1 MGKNYSA
8 LSKSIIDYVGGT
20 ENIISLYHCITR
32 LRFKL
37 KDESIAQKNTD
48 EIKKIPGVLS
58 VVEANNQYQVVIGN
72 EVEDVY
78 KTIMANYD
86 IKNALGSDESEA
98 LDDDRSGNIFIRFF
112 NTLSSIFNPIIMPLA
127 GAGMI
132 KALLVVLT
140 TYHFMSA
147 DGSTY
152 KILSAAGNSV
162 FFFLPLFLAF
172 SAARVFRTNQ
182 FISLAIVAA
191 LLEPNFTALVTE
203 NGVTVDFLGIPAI
216 LMGYSGTVIPAII
229 SIYLYS
235 KLETLLKRMIPK
247 SLEIFLLPMVA
258 LLIMVP
264 LTVLVV
270 GPIGVTLG
278 DGIGSAMNFI
288 SDRSGLLAGLIIGA
302 GWTFLVMIGIHWGVV
317 PIMIN
322 NLAVYGYDVIRPM
335 VAAAT
340 FASAGVALGVF
351 LRSKDKNVKVLSLSA
366 IVPALLGG
374 ITEPIVY
381 GLSVK
386 YKKPLIAQTIAGGIA
401 GAFMGAMQT
410 KAIVYVFPALTTL
423 PAFLGDTFVYYL
435 IGIALA
441 FFLSA
446 ILTFAFG
453 LGEESSSSNEETEG
467 QVNTISLPLDGEVI
481 ELEKVND
488 PVFSEKTMGDGF
500 AVIPTDGVIKAPFS
514 GKVELVFPTKH
525 AIGLKSTSGVEVLIH
540 IGINTV
546 ELNGNY
552 FDLAVKAG
560 DDIQKGQ
567 RIGSVDIEGIQSE
580 GYDPTTILVLTN
592 LDDLDEV
599 DIIDSKGKIIQTF
612 TGKKTIQTEIIA

>member
-1 MGKNYSA
+1 M
-8 LSKSIIDYVGGT
+8 
-20 ENIISLYHCITR
+20 
-32 LRFKL
+32 
-37 KDESIAQKNTD
+37 
-48 EIKKIPGVLS
+48 
-58 VVEANNQYQVVIGN
+58 
-72 EVEDVY
+72 
-78 KTIMANYD
+78 
-86 IKNALGSDESEA
+86 
-98 LDDDRSGNIFIRFF
+98 
-112 NTLSSIFNPIIMPLA
+112 
-127 GAGMI
+127 
-132 KALLVVLT
+132 
-140 TYHFMSA
+140 
-147 DGSTY
+147 
-152 KILSAAGNSV
+152 
-162 FFFLPLFLAF
+162 
-172 SAARVFRTNQ
+172 
-182 FISLAIVAA
+182 
-191 LLEPNFTALVTE
+191 
-203 NGVTVDFLGIPAI
+203 DFLGNDW
-216 LMGYSGTVIPAII
+216 YS
-229 SIYLYS
+229 L
-235 KLETLLKRMIPK
+235 
-247 SLEIFLLPMVA
+247 
-258 LLIMVP
+258 
-264 LTVLVV
+264 
-270 GPIGVTLG
+270 
-278 DGIGSAMNFI
+278 
-288 SDRSGLLAGLIIGA
+288 
-302 GWTFLVMIGIHWGVV
+302 GVV

-453 LGEESSSSNEETEG
+453 LGEESSSSNEEIEE
-467 QVNTISLPLDGEVI
+467 QVNEISVPLNGEVI
-481 ELEKVND
+481 ALEKVND

-514 GKVELVFPTKH
+514 GKVEAVFPTKH
-525 AIGLKSTSGVEVLIH
+525 AIGLKSKSGVEVLIH

-546 ELNGNY
+546 ELNGKY
-552 FDLAVKAG
+552 FDIVIEAG

-567 RIGSVDIEGIQSE
+567 KIGSFDIEGIQSE
-580 GYDPTTILVLTN
+580 GYDPTTVIVLTN
-592 LDDLDEV
+592 LNDLNEV
-599 DIIDSKGKIIQTF
+599 DMFDSNGKIIQTF
-612 TGKKTIQTEIIA
+612 TGKKTGQAEILA

>member
-86 IKNALGSDESEA
+86 IKSDLGSDESEA

-580 GYDPTTILVLTN
+580 GYDPTTILVVTN

-612 TGKKTIQTEIIA
+612 TGKKTIQTEMLA

>member
-1 MGKNYSA
+1 MDKNYDA
-8 LSKSIIDYVGGT
+8 LSKRIIDHVGGT

-37 KDESIAQKNTD
+37 KDENIAQKNTD

-86 IKNALGSDESEA
+86 IKSALGSDESEV
-98 LDDDRSGNIFIRFF
+98 LEDNKSGNIFIRFF

-140 TYHFMSA
+140 TYNFMSA

-172 SAARVFRTNQ
+172 SAARVFRANQ

-235 KLETLLKRMIPK
+235 KLETQLKRVIPK

-270 GPIGVTLG
+270 GPIGVSLG

-453 LGEESSSSNEETEG
+453 LGEESSSSNEEIEE
-467 QVNTISLPLDGEVI
+467 QVNEISVPLNGEVI
-481 ELEKVND
+481 ALEKVND

-514 GKVELVFPTKH
+514 GKVEAVFPTKH
-525 AIGLKSTSGVEVLIH
+525 AIGLKSKSGVEVLIH

-546 ELNGNY
+546 ELNGKY
-552 FDLAVKAG
+552 FDIVIEAG

-567 RIGSVDIEGIQSE
+567 KIGSFDIEDIQSE
-580 GYDPTTILVLTN
+580 GYDPTTVIVLTN
-592 LDDLDEV
+592 LNDLNEV
-599 DIIDSKGKIIQTF
+599 DMFDSNGKIIQTF
-612 TGKKTIQTEIIA
+612 TGKKTGQAEILA

>member
-1 MGKNYSA
+1 MDKNYDA
-8 LSKSIIDYVGGT
+8 LSKRIIDHVGGT

-37 KDESIAQKNTD
+37 KDENIAQKNTD

-86 IKNALGSDESEA
+86 IKSALGSDESEV
-98 LDDDRSGNIFIRFF
+98 LEDNKSGNIFIRFF

-140 TYHFMSA
+140 TYNFMSA

-172 SAARVFRTNQ
+172 SAARVFRANQ

-235 KLETLLKRMIPK
+235 KLETQLKRVIPK

-270 GPIGVTLG
+270 GPIGVSLG

-288 SDRSGLLAGLIIGA
+288 SDRSGLLVGLIIGA

-386 YKKPLIAQTIAGGIA
+386 YKKTLIAQTIAGGIA

-453 LGEESSSSNEETEG
+453 LGEESSSSNEEIEE
-467 QVNTISLPLDGEVI
+467 QVNEISVPLNGEVI
-481 ELEKVND
+481 ALEKVND

-514 GKVELVFPTKH
+514 GKVEAVFPTKH
-525 AIGLKSTSGVEVLIH
+525 AIGLKSKSGVEVLIH

-546 ELNGNY
+546 ELNGKY
-552 FDLAVKAG
+552 FDIVIEAG

-567 RIGSVDIEGIQSE
+567 KIGSFDIEGIQSE
-580 GYDPTTILVLTN
+580 GYDPTTVIVLTN
-592 LDDLDEV
+592 LNDLNEV
-599 DIIDSKGKIIQTF
+599 DMFDSNGKIIQTF
-612 TGKKTIQTEIIA
+612 TGKKTGQAEILA

>member
-1 MGKNYSA
+1 MDKNYDA
-8 LSKSIIDYVGGT
+8 LSKRIIDHVGGT

-37 KDESIAQKNTD
+37 KDENIAQKNTD

-86 IKNALGSDESEA
+86 IKSALGSDESEV
-98 LDDDRSGNIFIRFF
+98 LEDNKSGNIFIRFF

-140 TYHFMSA
+140 TYNFMSA

-172 SAARVFRTNQ
+172 SAARVFRANQ

-235 KLETLLKRMIPK
+235 KLETQLKRVIPK

-270 GPIGVTLG
+270 GPIGVSLG

-288 SDRSGLLAGLIIGA
+288 SDRSGLLVGLIIGA

-453 LGEESSSSNEETEG
+453 LGEESSSSNEEIEE
-467 QVNTISLPLDGEVI
+467 QVNEISVPLNGEVI
-481 ELEKVND
+481 ALEKVND

-514 GKVELVFPTKH
+514 GKVEAVFPTKH
-525 AIGLKSTSGVEVLIH
+525 AIGLKSKSGVEVLIH

-546 ELNGNY
+546 ELNGKY
-552 FDLAVKAG
+552 FDIVIEAG

-567 RIGSVDIEGIQSE
+567 KIGSFDIEGIQSE
-580 GYDPTTILVLTN
+580 GYDPTTVIVLTN
-592 LDDLDEV
+592 LNDLNEV
-599 DIIDSKGKIIQTF
+599 DMFDSNGKIIQTF
-612 TGKKTIQTEIIA
+612 TGKKTGQAEILA

>member
-78 KTIMANYD
+78 KTIMANHD
-86 IKNALGSDESEA
+86 IKSALGSDESEA

-216 LMGYSGTVIPAII
+216 LMGYSGTVLPAII

-580 GYDPTTILVLTN
+580 GYDPTTILVVTN